1 MAIRVILFIKD
12 FELGS
17 RLSTAC
23 VDSGCE
29 VIFADENSDPAS
41 FDPTIKLAIV
51 DMNEEIFS
59 SVGLISELKRR
70 GIRII
75 GTKTNLNNKERTKL
89 QNVGCDII
97 LNRNSLIKSISRVLT
112 EFLDSKPEKPN

>member
-1 MAIRVILFIKD
+1 MAIKVILFIKD

-41 FDPTIKLAIV
+41 FGPTIKLAIV

-75 GTKTNLNNKERTKL
+75 GTKTNLNNKERKKL

-97 LNRNSLIKSISRVLT
+97 LNRNSLIKSISKVLT
-112 EFLDSKPEKPN
+112 EFLDSKPEEPN

>member
-1 MAIRVILFIKD
+1 MATKVILFIKD

-23 VDSGCE
+23 VDSGCK
-29 VIFADENSDPAS
+29 VLFADENSDPTS
-41 FDPTIKLAIV
+41 FDPKIKLAIV

-70 GIRII
+70 GIKII
-75 GTKTNLNNKERTKL
+75 GTMTNLNNKKRSKL

-97 LNRNSLIKSISRVLT
+97 LTRNSLLKSISRVLT
-112 EFLDSKPEKPN
+112 EFLDSRPEEPN